1 MHGCGNDFMIID
13 LRHQT
18 FNLTPDKIK
27 HLANYKT
34 SVGFDQLLTIEYSE
48 TADIKTRIFNNDGSE
63 IEACGN
69 GSRCL
74 AKLILEERFVIPGKR
89 SATGDLISIETT
101 SRILTASLQGSLI
114 AVNMGEAEL
123 VEENI
128 QFEETSGS
136 LINIGNPHIII
147 NNTQNLDP
155 LKLGPIIENDPRFP
169 NKVNVNFAKIINK
182 NLVELRTWER
192 GAGATLACGSGACA
206 TFFLLNSKG
215 LINKEALIKQLG
227 GDLNISLHNNQ
238 ILMAGQAH
246 ISYKGIIGE

>member
-1 MHGCGNDFMIID
+1 MSLSFIKMHGCGNDFMIID
-13 LRHQT
+13 LRHQA

-74 AKLILEERFVIPGKR
+74 AKLILEEKQKPSI
-89 SATGDLISIETT
+89 TIETT
-101 SRILTASLQGSLI
+101 SRILTASLQGNLV

-128 QFEETSGS
+128 LFEETSGS

-155 LKLGPIIENDPRFP
+155 L
-169 NKVNVNFAKIINK
+169 
-182 NLVELRTWER
+182 
-192 GAGATLACGSGACA
+192 
-206 TFFLLNSKG
+206 
-215 LINKEALIKQLG
+215 
-227 GDLNISLHNNQ
+227 
-238 ILMAGQAH
+238 
-246 ISYKGIIGE
+246 